1 MVYTT
6 ITLAAAILGT
16 ALILLPAAEAAAR
29 AQVRDNRGGVAKPD
43 TSGPGHALPGK
54 TYIKCIIPFCS
65 HDFKPSRARVQD
77 HRTADPNK
85 KPKT

>member
-43 TSGPGHALPGK
+43 TSGPGYAIQSGWRV
-54 TYIKCIIPFCS
+54 KCIIPFCS
-65 HDFKPSRARVQD
+65 HDFNPSRGQVED
-77 HRTADPNK
+77 HRTNPNK